1 MLTGKQVLPIIIL
14 MQHVPDEN
22 TDHERSKPE
31 HSGSYYY
38 DDAHG
43 YQDYDPESDD
53 ELDEN
58 DGSVGADGDVDGDV
72 SPAALV
78 ESNEA
83 KKETCDVA
91 GEDREPNVDG
101 L

>member
-1 MLTGKQVLPIIIL
+1 
-14 MQHVPDEN
+14 MQQVPDEN
-22 TDHERSKPE
+22 TDPERSKPE

-53 ELDEN
+53 DVEEDA
-58 DGSVGADGDVDGDV
+58 GSVRADGDVDGDV

-78 ESNEA
+78 ESNET
-83 KKETCDVA
+83 KQETCDVA
-91 GEDREPNVDG
+91 GEDSEPNVDG